1 MNKVFT
7 ISVFDGYLVYGT
19 VYYLHVQQSASH
31 YFKFDCH
38 ELLSE
43 RARWTVAC
51 AHIKGTKVHGN
62 ECSWNF
68 ILRERMFLVL
78 LFPWNFC

>member
-7 ISVFDGYLVYGT
+7 ISVFDGYILFITYMCSSLPLIT
-19 VYYLHVQQSASH
+19 
-31 YFKFDCH
+31 FKFDCH

-62 ECSWNF
+62 ECTWNF
-68 ILRERMFLVL
+68 IPRERMFLVL
-78 LFPWNFC
+78 LFP